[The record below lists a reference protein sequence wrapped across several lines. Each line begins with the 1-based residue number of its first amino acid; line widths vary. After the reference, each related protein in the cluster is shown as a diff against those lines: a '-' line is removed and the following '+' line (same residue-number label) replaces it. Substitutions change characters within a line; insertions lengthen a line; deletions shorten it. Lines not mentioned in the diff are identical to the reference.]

1 METAKIYLG
10 WRRWLWGILGRN
22 LYSQDEGLADPV
34 AAVDVSEEALKLPVK
49 YGTVPAEKC
58 YTDPARLSKKIL
70 ATFWC

>member
-1 METAKIYLG
+1 MKQRKFILVGAG
-10 WRRWLWGILGRN
+10 GFGILGRN
-22 LYSQDEGLADPV
+22 LYSQDEGLCR
-34 AAVDVSEEALKLPVK
+34 SSGSGGCFEEALKLPVK